1 METEE
6 KEEVA
11 KNKGG
16 RPPKRDQQPRKKQ
29 PPKTKRYPAKARAVK
44 KLHKDPIFRAR
55 NQMARERARAAQ
67 QANGPSRLGVPDGW
81 TRGKADMQRV
91 YDGIRADLLI
101 DRMKAEGMVDET
113 KPGDFEI
120 VIVQI
125 GEKNVEV
132 KVPKTE
138 AGMAEAALREACIS
152 ALSPLTYSKDKL
164 GWCRTVLEYT
174 KKKPA
179 TDSNVNLNS
188 EEWLEAALKDNADSG
203 NGTAEGGAS

>member
-1 METEE
+1 MDEAKE
-6 KEEVA
+6 EEVA

-16 RPPKRDQQPRKKQ
+16 RPPKAPWKRKKRS
-29 PPKTKRYPAKARAVK
+29 PKLSRRKHSKASRAAKKSYEDPLRRARAAINMAKARA
-44 KLHKDPIFRAR
+44 AR
-55 NQMARERARAAQ
+55 Q
-67 QANGPSRLGVPDGW
+67 GVRLGVPDGW
-81 TRGKADMQRV
+81 TKGQAEMQRV
-91 YDGIRADLLI
+91 YDGIRADLLL

-120 VIVQI
+120 VIVKV

-138 AGMAEAALREACIS
+138 AGMAEAALREAVIG

-179 TDSNVNLNS
+179 TDSNVNLSS
-188 EEWLEAALKDNADSG
+188 EEWLEAALKDNDG
-203 NGTAEGGAS
+203 NGSGEDSAS